1 MNENGTSQMQNNT
14 RGEKGAEEKKCGN
27 ECMVVFHFHR
37 STLINKSFHTKVQI
51 QGLNECIH
59 AYMHTCMLSEQWVCY
74 MLECVTQLYN
84 RVRPM

>member
-59 AYMHTCMLSEQWVCY
+59 AYMYVEWAVD
-74 MLECVTQLYN
+74 VLY
-84 RVRPM
+84 VGMCDAAI